1 MRSKPSYTISIPS
14 EVRFDKR
21 LTLIEK
27 MLFGEIRTLC
37 SKYGYCWAS
46 NNYFA
51 DIYDIGTRTIIN
63 GINKLEEIGLIR
75 REIKNN
81 NKRVLCVLKYSI
93 DSDSVKE
100 HTECQETLQQ
110 EDIKIRGVIEYNL
123 NGVKNNKKDV
133 DMGVLNYTHNI
144 NNTKDYNNINN
155 KNYILSSKDNN
166 ILPKSEISDTTNSN
180 SILKK
185 LQQTVKPNQNLQNIS
200 KTYVKDIKNTK
211 ETVKDTG
218 VRKQQGIVKNL
229 TNHFL
234 RSYEQLIPQDIKDTF
249 CEWIGSIVELGCS
262 ATKTMI
268 DKNADIVVE
277 MLKIEDEDIVNN
289 LIIQCMACG
298 HRTLMYVFSNHE
310 KSMKQKKIKQ
320 KDGSLLL
327 VPTKGNATLSNCG
340 PKHITKEQLDA
351 MKQTPKYYEATTTE
365 VKFTGQIV

>member
-1 MRSKPSYTISIPS
+1 MNKPSYSITIPS

-21 LTLIEK
+21 LSWIEK
-27 MLFGEIRTLC
+27 LIFGEIRSLC
-37 SKYGYCWAS
+37 SKYSYCWANNTYFS
-46 NNYFA
+46 NIYEISKRTVINSINRLEELGLVRK
-51 DIYDIGTRTIIN
+51 DINNKNKRTI
-63 GINKLEEIGLIR
+63 
-75 REIKNN
+75 
-81 NKRVLCVLKYSI
+81 CVLLQDVTDNKI
-93 DSDSVKE
+93 PDIPNVVEPEVCEELDVKNY
-100 HTECQETLQQ
+100 TAS
-110 EDIKIRGVIEYNL
+110 
-123 NGVKNNKKDV
+123 GVKNYTTNQESSVK
-133 DMGVLNYTHNI
+133 NYTH
-144 NNTKDYNNINN
+144 NNINN
-155 KNYILSSKDNN
+155 KDINNINNNYILSSKDNN

-200 KTYVKDIKNTK
+200 KTYVKDIKNTQ
-211 ETVKDTG
+211 ETVRDTSA
-218 VRKQQGIVKNL
+218 RKQQGIVKNL

-234 RSYEQLIPQDIKDTF
+234 RSYEQLIPQNIKDTF